1 MRHHHQIFGAYR
13 KGKTEDEY
21 GSQVLDLSYNQLNG
35 ELPGFDF
42 VYDLQILKLSNN
54 RFSGGLLKGDSLVLT
69 ELDLSADNLSGPLS
83 IITSTTLHFL
93 NISSNGFTGQ
103 LSPLTGSCVVLDLSN
118 NKFEGNLTRMF
129 KWGNIEYLDLSQ
141 NRLTR
146 NIPKVTPQ
154 FMRLNYLNLSGDD
167 LGDNLPNELTRYP
180 KLRVLDISSNQL
192 KGFLLPDFFHNANIT
207 RASSRK

>member
-1 MRHHHQIFGAYR
+1 M
-13 KGKTEDEY
+13 
-21 GSQVLDLSYNQLNG
+21 LDLSYNQLNG

-54 RFSGGLLKGDSLVLT
+54 RFSGFIPSGLLKGDSLVLT
-69 ELDLSADNLSGPLS
+69 ELDLSANNLSGPLS

-103 LSPLTGSCVVLDLSN
+103 LLPLTGSCAVLDLSN
-118 NKFEGNLTRMF
+118 NKFEGNLMRMF

-141 NRLTR
+141 IRLTG
-146 NIPKVTPQ
+146 NIPEVTPQ
-154 FMRLNYLNLSGDD
+154 FMRLNYLNLSGND
-167 LGDNLPNELTRYP
+167 LGDNLPNVLTRYP